1 MRATAPVGSL
11 DAVTIDCLDPE
22 GLAAFWSE
30 VFGTAIDTRDGSPVQ
45 YIDLLPAAGAPRL
58 RFQRV
63 PEPKAVKDRLH
74 LDVAVDDLQ
83 EAIDHLETLG
93 AKREPDGGFSEYAY
107 AWQVMRD
114 PEGNE
119 FCLVC
124 KED

>member
-1 MRATAPVGSL
+1 MNISPVGSL
-11 DAVTIDCLDPE
+11 DAVTIDCLDPDA
-22 GLAAFWSE
+22 LASFWNA
-30 VFGTAIDTRDGSPVQ
+30 VFGSDVDTRDGEPLQ
-45 YIDLLPAAGAPRL
+45 YVDLLPAAGAPRL

-63 PEPKAVKDRLH
+63 PEQKSVKDRLH

-83 EAIDHLETLG
+83 EAVDRLESIG
-93 AKREPDGGFSEYAY
+93 AKRDPEGAFAEYAY